1 MDRELVSECS
11 SEVFER
17 VWRRVMPEVRADC
30 PFALAAE
37 EEERPLPAV
46 VVEQPEEGAEIA
58 CLGPASAV
66 HGPRLQ
72 QCVDQELAASRRSQA
87 LARRVQ
93 GSGGKV
99 LAALAA
105 RQRRQA
111 KRLSTA
117 YFLISGVQYWPESQG
132 GGSVREP
139 VQAALREQ
147 FQARQR
153 SAACYRS
160 SAAGTADPCLE
171 ELFHQS
177 AEEAQAQAWAIRTVL
192 EQM

>member
-1 MDRELVSECS
+1 MERELVSECS

-17 VWRRVMPEVRADC
+17 VWKRVMPEARADC

-37 EEERPLPAV
+37 ETEPLPAV
-46 VVEQPEEGAEIA
+46 VVEPPEQETDFS

-93 GSGGKV
+93 GSGGRM

-117 YFLISGVQYWPESQG
+117 YFLISGVQYWPEGQG
-132 GGSVREP
+132 GPGLREP

-153 SAACYRS
+153 SAAGYRA